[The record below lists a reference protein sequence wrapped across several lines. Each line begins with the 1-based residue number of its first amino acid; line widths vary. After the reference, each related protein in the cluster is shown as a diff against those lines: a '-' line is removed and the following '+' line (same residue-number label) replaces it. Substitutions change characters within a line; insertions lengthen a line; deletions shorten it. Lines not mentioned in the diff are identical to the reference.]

1 MYLALLA
8 VAAVWGGATGWLI
21 PRAAYRFAVEPEEP
35 WRTACP
41 AGHTFTGP
49 FGGWLGPARCAPCGS
64 RARTPVRYG
73 DEHAAPVRQPPGPG
87 VPAPA
92 EPSGPPP
99 PGPAVPQPP
108 ECPAPQTP
116 EPPAPQAPVPPEPS
130 GPPGPSAPKPPSGPP
145 GPPSPLAPKPP
156 PGPPG
161 PPGPLAPK
169 SPPGLPGPPGPLAP
183 KPPPGPRVPYASV
196 PYAPNA
202 LAPLTTVLACLALA
216 AATGARPELAG
227 WLLLAPV
234 AVLLATVDR
243 RVHRLP
249 DPLTLPLAAAAVL
262 VLGGAALLPGH
273 AGSWTSGLLGGAAL
287 GGFYLLLFLINPN
300 GMGFGDVK
308 LALALGVALGWY
320 GWAVLFLG
328 GFAGFLFGAAY
339 GLGLVLLR
347 RAGRRTGI
355 PFGPFMI
362 AGALTGV
369 LLGALAA

>member
-1 MYLALLA
+1 
-8 VAAVWGGATGWLI
+8 
-21 PRAAYRFAVEPEEP
+21 
-35 WRTACP
+35 
-41 AGHTFTGP
+41 
-49 FGGWLGPARCAPCGS
+49 
-64 RARTPVRYG
+64 
-73 DEHAAPVRQPPGPG
+73 
-87 VPAPA
+87 
-92 EPSGPPP
+92 
-99 PGPAVPQPP
+99 
-108 ECPAPQTP
+108 
-116 EPPAPQAPVPPEPS
+116 APVP
-130 GPPGPSAPKPPSGPP
+130 
-145 GPPSPLAPKPP
+145 
-156 PGPPG
+156 
-161 PPGPLAPK
+161 
-169 SPPGLPGPPGPLAP
+169 
-183 KPPPGPRVPYASV
+183 V
-196 PYAPNA
+196 PYAPGT
-202 LAPLTTVLACLALA
+202 LAPLVTVLACTVLA

-262 VLGGAALLPGH
+262 LLGGAALLPGH
-273 AGSWTSGLLGGAAL
+273 AGSWTTALLGGPAL
-287 GGFYLLLFLINPN
+287 GGFYFLLFLINPN

-320 GWAVLFLG
+320 GWEVLFLG

-362 AGALTGV
+362 AGALTGI

>member
-21 PRAAYRFAVEPEEP
+21 PRAAYRFAVQPEEP

-41 AGHTFTGP
+41 AGHPFTGP

-73 DEHAAPVRQPPGPG
+73 DESAAPVPEPPGPS

-92 EPSGPPP
+92 EP
-99 PGPAVPQPP
+99 
-108 ECPAPQTP
+108 
-116 EPPAPQAPVPPEPS
+116 PV
-130 GPPGPSAPKPPSGPP
+130 
-145 GPPSPLAPKPP
+145 

-161 PPGPLAPK
+161 SPAPQ
-169 SPPGLPGPPGPLAP
+169 PLPGPPA
-183 KPPPGPRVPYASV
+183 PRVSAPTGPPV
-196 PYAPNA
+196 PYAPNT

-249 DPLTLPLAAAAVL
+249 DPLTLPLAAATVL

-347 RAGRRTGI
+347 RAGRKTGI

-369 LLGALAA
+369 LLGGLAA

>member
-1 MYLALLA
+1 MDLVLLA
-8 VAAVWGGATGWLI
+8 VAAVWGGVTGLLI

-49 FGGWLGPARCAPCGS
+49 LGGWLGPARCAACGS
-64 RARTPVRYG
+64 RAQTPVPPHGDEAEAPALPYG
-73 DEHAAPVRQPPGPG
+73 DER
-87 VPAPA
+87 
-92 EPSGPPP
+92 
-99 PGPAVPQPP
+99 
-108 ECPAPQTP
+108 T
-116 EPPAPQAPVPPEPS
+116 APVPPS
-130 GPPGPSAPKPPSGPP
+130 GDEAEAPVPPSGDESAAPV
-145 GPPSPLAPKPP
+145 PPSGDEPEAPVPP
-156 PGPPG
+156 SGDDRP
-161 PPGPLAPK
+161 AP
-169 SPPGLPGPPGPLAP
+169 
-183 KPPPGPRVPYASV
+183 V
-196 PYAPNA
+196 PYAPGT
-202 LAPLTTVLACLALA
+202 LAPLVTVLACTVLA
-216 AATGARPELAG
+216 AATGARPELVG

-262 VLGGAALLPGH
+262 LLGGAALLPGH
-273 AGSWTSGLLGGAAL
+273 AGSWTSALLGGLAL
-287 GGFYLLLFLINPN
+287 GGFYFLLFLINPN

-320 GWAVLFLG
+320 GWEVLFLG

-362 AGALTGV
+362 AGALTGI
-369 LLGALAA
+369 LLGALAALAA

>member
-1 MYLALLA
+1 MDLVLLA
-8 VAAVWGGATGWLI
+8 VAAVWGGATGLLI

-41 AGHTFTGP
+41 AGHAFTGP
-49 FGGWLGPARCAPCGS
+49 LGGWWGPARCTPCTS
-64 RARTPVRYG
+64 RAPRTQASVRYG
-73 DEHAAPVRQPPGPG
+73 DE
-87 VPAPA
+87 A
-92 EPSGPPP
+92 E
-99 PGPAVPQPP
+99 
-108 ECPAPQTP
+108 
-116 EPPAPQAPVPPEPS
+116 APVPYGDEAE
-130 GPPGPSAPKPPSGPP
+130 AP
-145 GPPSPLAPKPP
+145 L
-156 PGPPG
+156 
-161 PPGPLAPK
+161 
-169 SPPGLPGPPGPLAP
+169 
-183 KPPPGPRVPYASV
+183 
-196 PYAPNA
+196 PYAPGT
-202 LAPLTTVLACLALA
+202 LVPLVTALACLALA
-216 AATGARPELAG
+216 AATGPRPELAA
-227 WLLLAPV
+227 WLLLAPP

-262 VLGGAALLPGH
+262 LLGGAALLPGH
-273 AGSWTSGLLGGAAL
+273 AGSWTSGLLGGLVL

-320 GWAVLFLG
+320 GWEVLFLG

-347 RAGRRTGI
+347 RAGRKTGI

-362 AGALTGV
+362 AGALAGV

>member
-1 MYLALLA
+1 MDLVLLA
-8 VAAVWGGATGWLI
+8 VAAVWGGVTGLLI

-41 AGHTFTGP
+41 SGHAFTGP
-49 FGGWLGPARCAPCGS
+49 LCGWLGPARCAACAS
-64 RARTPVRYG
+64 RAQT
-73 DEHAAPVRQPPGPG
+73 
-87 VPAPA
+87 
-92 EPSGPPP
+92 
-99 PGPAVPQPP
+99 AVPPYGG
-108 ECPAPQTP
+108 ES
-116 EPPAPQAPVPPEPS
+116 EAPVPPYGDERGAPV
-130 GPPGPSAPKPPSGPP
+130 PPHEDEAEALPYGDERGAPVPPSGDDRPAP
-145 GPPSPLAPKPP
+145 VPVPPSGDDRPAP
-156 PGPPG
+156 
-161 PPGPLAPK
+161 
-169 SPPGLPGPPGPLAP
+169 
-183 KPPPGPRVPYASV
+183 VPV
-196 PYAPNA
+196 PYAPGT
-202 LAPLTTVLACLALA
+202 LAPLVTVLACTVLA

-262 VLGGAALLPGH
+262 LLGGAALLPGH
-273 AGSWTSGLLGGAAL
+273 AGSWTTALLGGPAL
-287 GGFYLLLFLINPN
+287 GGFYFLLFLINPN

-320 GWAVLFLG
+320 GWEVLFLG

-362 AGALTGV
+362 AGALTGI

>member
-41 AGHTFTGP
+41 AGHPFTGP

-64 RARTPVRYG
+64 HTRTPVRYG
-73 DEHAAPVRQPPGPG
+73 DEHAAPVPEPPGPS
-87 VPAPA
+87 VPPPA
-92 EPSGPPP
+92 EPPVPGPP
-99 PGPAVPQPP
+99 GS
-108 ECPAPQTP
+108 PAPQP
-116 EPPAPQAPVPPEPS
+116 LPGPPAPRVSAPT
-130 GPPGPSAPKPPSGPP
+130 GPPGP
-145 GPPSPLAPKPP
+145 
-156 PGPPG
+156 
-161 PPGPLAPK
+161 
-169 SPPGLPGPPGPLAP
+169 
-183 KPPPGPRVPYASV
+183 
-196 PYAPNA
+196 YAPGT

-249 DPLTLPLAAAAVL
+249 DPLTLPLAAATVL

-369 LLGALAA
+369 LLGGLAA

>member
-1 MYLALLA
+1 MDLVLLA
-8 VAAVWGGATGWLI
+8 VAAVWGGATGLLI

-49 FGGWLGPARCAPCGS
+49 FGGWWGRARCTPCAS
-64 RARTPVRYG
+64 RAPRAQAPVRYG
-73 DEHAAPVRQPPGPG
+73 DEAEAPVAYG
-87 VPAPA
+87 
-92 EPSGPPP
+92 E
-99 PGPAVPQPP
+99 
-108 ECPAPQTP
+108 ET
-116 EPPAPQAPVPPEPS
+116 E
-130 GPPGPSAPKPPSGPP
+130 
-145 GPPSPLAPKPP
+145 PLAP
-156 PGPPG
+156 
-161 PPGPLAPK
+161 L
-169 SPPGLPGPPGPLAP
+169 
-183 KPPPGPRVPYASV
+183 PYA
-196 PYAPNA
+196 YAPGA
-202 LAPLTTVLACLALA
+202 LAPLITALACVTLA
-216 AATGARPELAG
+216 AATGPRPELAA
-227 WLLLAPV
+227 WLLLAPP

-262 VLGGAALLPGH
+262 LLGGAALLPGH
-273 AGSWTSGLLGGAAL
+273 AGSWASGLLGGLVL

-320 GWAVLFLG
+320 GWEVLFLG

-362 AGALTGV
+362 AGALVGV

>member
-41 AGHTFTGP
+41 AGHPFTGP

-64 RARTPVRYG
+64 RARTSVRYG
-73 DEHAAPVRQPPGPG
+73 DESAAPVPEPPGPS
-87 VPAPA
+87 VPPPA
-92 EPSGPPP
+92 EPPVPGPP
-99 PGPAVPQPP
+99 GS
-108 ECPAPQTP
+108 PAPQP
-116 EPPAPQAPVPPEPS
+116 LPGPPAPQVSAPPEAPS
-130 GPPGPSAPKPPSGPP
+130 PQPPTGPP
-145 GPPSPLAPKPP
+145 
-156 PGPPG
+156 
-161 PPGPLAPK
+161 
-169 SPPGLPGPPGPLAP
+169 
-183 KPPPGPRVPYASV
+183 V
-196 PYAPNA
+196 PYAPNT

-249 DPLTLPLAAAAVL
+249 DPLTLPLAAATVL

-369 LLGALAA
+369 LLGGLAA

>member
-1 MYLALLA
+1 MDLVLLA
-8 VAAVWGGATGWLI
+8 VAAVWGGVTGLLI

-35 WRTACP
+35 WRTTCP
-41 AGHTFTGP
+41 AGHAFTGP
-49 FGGWLGPARCAPCGS
+49 FGGWLGPARCASCASGAQVS
-64 RARTPVRYG
+64 VRYG
-73 DEHAAPVRQPPGPG
+73 EEAA
-87 VPAPA
+87 A
-92 EPSGPPP
+92 
-99 PGPAVPQPP
+99 
-108 ECPAPQTP
+108 
-116 EPPAPQAPVPPEPS
+116 APVPPRDDELVPVPPQDDEGAQVPPRDDEPAPVPQAGDS
-130 GPPGPSAPKPPSGPP
+130 APLLPRAGDDAPLPGAPAPAPSAPAP
-145 GPPSPLAPKPP
+145 GTPAP
-156 PGPPG
+156 
-161 PPGPLAPK
+161 APAG
-169 SPPGLPGPPGPLAP
+169 S
-183 KPPPGPRVPYASV
+183 R
-196 PYAPNA
+196 PYAPGV
-202 LAPLTTVLACLALA
+202 LAPLVTVLVCVALA

-262 VLGGAALLPGH
+262 LLGGAALLPGH
-273 AGSWTSGLLGGAAL
+273 AGSWASGLLGGLVL

-320 GWAVLFLG
+320 GWQVLFLG

-362 AGALTGV
+362 AGALTGL
-369 LLGALAA
+369 LLGASAA

>member
-41 AGHTFTGP
+41 AGHALTGP

-64 RARTPVRYG
+64 RAR
-73 DEHAAPVRQPPGPG
+73 
-87 VPAPA
+87 
-92 EPSGPPP
+92 
-99 PGPAVPQPP
+99 
-108 ECPAPQTP
+108 
-116 EPPAPQAPVPPEPS
+116 APVPYDGEGA
-130 GPPGPSAPKPPSGPP
+130 GPAPYGGDGAVPRTP
-145 GPPSPLAPKPP
+145 GPP
-156 PGPPG
+156 
-161 PPGPLAPK
+161 
-169 SPPGLPGPPGPLAP
+169 
-183 KPPPGPRVPYASV
+183 V
-196 PYAPNA
+196 PYAPGT
-202 LAPLTTVLACLALA
+202 LAPLVTVVACLALA

-234 AVLLATVDR
+234 AVLLAAVDR

-249 DPLTLPLAAAAVL
+249 DLLTLPLAAAAVL
-262 VLGGAALLPGH
+262 LLGGAALLPGH

-347 RAGRRTGI
+347 RAGRKTGI

-362 AGALTGV
+362 AGALVGV
-369 LLGALAA
+369 LLGGAAA